1 MQVAFFG
8 ALAPGTG
15 AAGAIR
21 GPACPHFDFVSEFGD
36 VTWGQARRASPR
48 SAWAA
53 IPSRDRQRV
62 PVPDVLRPRFRAG
75 TGSSECQSALLYEV
89 LAELIWGLAL
99 AACHRRSSDFNDV
112 GGRRGPNPG
121 QAASASPHVRRS
133 RTGAAVAIR
142 GPVCSHFDLVSEFSK
157 A

>member
-1 MQVAFFG
+1 MLNNASGIFWG
-8 ALAPGTG
+8 DRHRGLAPTV
-15 AAGAIR
+15 AIR

-36 VTWGQARRASPR
+36 VTWGQARRACPR

-99 AACHRRSSDFNDV
+99 AACHRRSSGFNDV
-112 GGRRGPNPG
+112 GGSRGPKPG
-121 QAASASPHVRRS
+121 QAAVWQRVPVPP
-133 RTGAAVAIR
+133 AV
-142 GPVCSHFDLVSEFSK
+142 
-157 A
+157 